1 MRNIRVLMALAGA
14 DRVEGANAKNANNA
28 AEYVGLLKV
37 QIKQFLGSLFDE
49 IDGALQ
55 VSDSEAGRQRN
66 RSIESVRSGR
76 HRWFGLFRLSV

>member
-1 MRNIRVLMALAGA
+1 
-14 DRVEGANAKNANNA
+14 
-28 AEYVGLLKV
+28 
-37 QIKQFLGSLFDE
+37 
-49 IDGALQ
+49 